1 MSYLLLVVGFVLLVK
16 GADWFVAG
24 TSSIAKAL
32 RVPSIIIGLT
42 IVAFGTSAPE
52 AAVSITAALKGSN
65 DIALGN
71 VIGSNIFNL
80 LVVAGVSACLIPLKL
95 NRSLIKRDFPL
106 SILAAA
112 VLLVLAGL
120 GGSLSRVDGL
130 ILLAMFGWFLYST
143 VSEALSA
150 RALTAQETIVGDA
163 AKEGREQEK
172 SPALAAILW
181 SALGLVCVVFGGDLV
196 VDSSIAI
203 ARQFQVSEALIGL
216 TIVAIGTSL
225 PELVTSL
232 VAAKKGEPDIAMGNV
247 IGSNIFNILGILGLS
262 ATLHPIHTTGETL
275 IDTAVLIVVSLA
287 AFLGTRKHRE
297 LRRPLGIS
305 MAAIYVCYTIYLILR

>member
-80 LVVAGVSACLIPLKL
+80 LVVAGVSACLIPLTL
-95 NRSLIKRDFPL
+95 NRSLLQRDFPL

-112 VLLVLAGL
+112 VLLLLAGL

-143 VSEALSA
+143 VSEALSS
-150 RALTAQETIVGDA
+150 RALTAQEAA
-163 AKEGREQEK
+163 AKGQEQEK
-172 SPALAAILW
+172 EKEKSKTPAAILW
-181 SALGLVCVVFGGDLV
+181 AILGLVCVIFGGDMV
-196 VDSSIAI
+196 VDSAIAI

-262 ATLHPIHTTGETL
+262 ATLHPIHTTGDTL
-275 IDTAVLIVVSLA
+275 IDTTVLILVSLA

-297 LRRPLGIS
+297 LRRPLGLS
-305 MAAIYVCYTIYLILR
+305 MAAVYACYTIYLILR

>member
-80 LVVAGVSACLIPLKL
+80 LVVAGVSACLIPLTL
-95 NRSLIKRDFPL
+95 NRSLLQRDFPL

-112 VLLVLAGL
+112 VLLLLAGL

-143 VSEALSA
+143 VSEALSS
-150 RALTAQETIVGDA
+150 RALTAQEAA
-163 AKEGREQEK
+163 AKGQEQEK
-172 SPALAAILW
+172 EKEKSKTPAAILW
-181 SALGLVCVVFGGDLV
+181 SILGLVCVIFGGDMV
-196 VDSSIAI
+196 VDSAIAI

-262 ATLHPIHTTGETL
+262 ATLHPIHTTGDTL
-275 IDTAVLIVVSLA
+275 IDTTVLILVSLA

-297 LRRPLGIS
+297 LRRPLGLS
-305 MAAIYVCYTIYLILR
+305 MAAVYACYTIYLILR

>member
-1 MSYLLLVVGFVLLVK
+1 MTYVLLIVGFVLLVK
-16 GADWFVAG
+16 GADFFVSG

-80 LVVAGVSACLIPLKL
+80 LVVAGVSAAIIPLTL
-95 NRSLIKRDFPL
+95 NASLLKRDFPL
-106 SILAAA
+106 SILAAVILLLLAA
-112 VLLVLAGL
+112 V

-130 ILLAMFGWFLYST
+130 VLIAVFGWFLYST
-143 VSEALSA
+143 ITEALKARSLSGQEAVAGEKPSMVSA
-150 RALTAQETIVGDA
+150 AVLSVI
-163 AKEGREQEK
+163 
-172 SPALAAILW
+172 
-181 SALGLVCVVFGGDLV
+181 GLIGVIAGGNFV
-196 VDSSIAI
+196 VDSATTIAK
-203 ARQFQVSEALIGL
+203 QFHVSESLIGL

-247 IGSNIFNILGILGLS
+247 IGSNIFNIVCILGLS
-262 ATLHPIHTTGETL
+262 AALHPIQTTGETL
-275 IDTAVLIVVSLA
+275 IDTMVLIVVSA
-287 AFLGTRKHRE
+287 VVFLGTRRE
-297 LRRPLGIS
+297 KKLKRPLGLA
-305 MAAIYVCYTIYLILR
+305 MAAVYVCYTVYIILR